1 MSTHAM
7 TAIRRSARITL
18 AAAALLALQAGAAR
32 AETSDVS
39 ATGFTVTH
47 AFVIEGE
54 PQRVWQAFTQPARW
68 WSSQHT
74 WSGQASNLSLDAQA
88 GGCWCE
94 RWADGASAMHGRVL
108 MVQPGTLL
116 RLQAWLGPL
125 QELPVDGVLTLATGR
140 RDGATRMRVTYRV
153 AGAPAAA
160 LDRLAPAVDAVLGE
174 QVRRLKSY
182 IETGKPE

>member
-1 MSTHAM
+1 MSKCAM
-7 TAIRRSARITL
+7 AATRTSGSITL

-39 ATGFTVTH
+39 ASGFTVTH

-54 PQRVWQAFTQPARW
+54 PQQVWQAFTQPAKW

-74 WSGQASNLSLDAQA
+74 WSGQASNLTLDVQA

-94 RWADGASAMHGRVL
+94 RWAEGASVMHGRVL
-108 MVQPGTLL
+108 MAQPGSML

-125 QELPVDGVLTLATGR
+125 QELPVDGVLTFGTAR
-140 RDGATRMRVTYRV
+140 RDGATRLRVTYRV

-160 LDRLAPAVDAVLGE
+160 LDKLAPAVDAVLGE
-174 QVRRLKSY
+174 QVRRLKSFV
-182 IETGKPE
+182 ETGKPE